1 MAGSYPSDEAS
12 MAIIYVTLGVFLILG
27 LVISYFVTKTKADFL
42 SATKT
47 ANYAVIMCNFAAQGL
62 GAGLQLTYPE
72 VATYG
77 LQPLITYSLAA
88 SLPLLTFP
96 PLAAQLRKKC
106 PEGFVLTE
114 FIRARFGVVASLF
127 LSLCSIVTLYVFM
140 LSEMTSIYS
149 VIQSLTGWS
158 SETQNVW
165 LIMPIF
171 TEMMVTMLY
180 TAWGGFKTSL
190 ITDTIQATLFIL
202 LVIICTIAIGVTVE
216 IDTSMIQQ
224 RSELL
229 RGSQLGWQLLYIL
242 PVAIVFNN
250 YFLSSYWQRCY
261 AAKTQ
266 KDLTIGCTLAAI
278 LIFCL
283 TFLVGFS
290 GLIAAWAD
298 VYPGPDSVNEE
309 SSSTVLFLLINKYC
323 PPWISALMLVLSVAL
338 SCAAYDTLQTA
349 LVATVSNDVFRN
361 KINIWWIR
369 LILVVN
375 AAVIAPVATNK
386 VNDVLILYLIADL
399 VSAAVMPAMLL
410 GFTDKLYFLNGWD
423 VTIGGLGGIFTVFLF
438 GLVYY
443 DGDAKSAAAL
453 LIINEG
459 LYPSENSFE
468 CLGTFIAA
476 PVGSILWTIAA
487 FGVRVLYTYIRSRTT
502 GSPFTVFEKT
512 KPLDPYVVAGNEQM
526 LRPSLGEREA
536 ESASST
542 LRHRGGTRKENN
554 SDGSDDDSRKS

>member
-202 LVIICTIAIGVTVE
+202 LVIVCTIAIGVTVE

-229 RGSQLGWQLLYIL
+229 RGSQLGWQLLY
-242 PVAIVFNN
+242 
-250 YFLSSYWQRCY
+250 S
-261 AAKTQ
+261 
-266 KDLTIGCTLAAI
+266 
-278 LIFCL
+278 
-283 TFLVGFS
+283 
-290 GLIAAWAD
+290 
-298 VYPGPDSVNEE
+298 
-309 SSSTVLFLLINKYC
+309 KY
-323 PPWISALMLVLSVAL
+323 
-338 SCAAYDTLQTA
+338 
-349 LVATVSNDVFRN
+349 
-361 KINIWWIR
+361 
-369 LILVVN
+369 
-375 AAVIAPVATNK
+375 
-386 VNDVLILYLIADL
+386 
-399 VSAAVMPAMLL
+399 
-410 GFTDKLYFLNGWD
+410 
-423 VTIGGLGGIFTVFLF
+423 GIKRK
-438 GLVYY
+438 
-443 DGDAKSAAAL
+443 KS
-453 LIINEG
+453 
-459 LYPSENSFE
+459 
-468 CLGTFIAA
+468 
-476 PVGSILWTIAA
+476 
-487 FGVRVLYTYIRSRTT
+487 
-502 GSPFTVFEKT
+502 
-512 KPLDPYVVAGNEQM
+512 
-526 LRPSLGEREA
+526 
-536 ESASST
+536 
-542 LRHRGGTRKENN
+542 
-554 SDGSDDDSRKS
+554 

>member
-12 MAIIYVTLGVFLILG
+12 MAIIYVTLGVFLVVG
-27 LVISYFVTKTKADFL
+27 LVISYFVTRNKTADFL
-42 SATKT
+42 TAAKT
-47 ANYAVIMCNFAAQGL
+47 ANYGVIMCNFAAQGL

-77 LQPLITYSLAA
+77 LQPLITYALAA

-106 PEGFVLTE
+106 PEGFILTE
-114 FIRARFGVVASLF
+114 FIRVRFGVAASLF
-127 LSLCSIVTLYVFM
+127 LSAFTIITLYVFM

-149 VIQSLTGWS
+149 VIESLTGWTP
-158 SETQNVW
+158 EEHNVW

-190 ITDTIQATLFIL
+190 VTDTIQATLFII
-202 LVIICTIAIGVTVE
+202 LVVVCTIAIAVNVE
-216 IDTSMIQQ
+216 IDTDLIQQ
-224 RSELL
+224 RSDLL
-229 RGSQLGWQLLYIL
+229 KDSQLGWQLLYIL

-261 AAKTQ
+261 AARSQ
-266 KDLTIGCTLAAI
+266 KDLTIGCILAAI
-278 LIFCL
+278 LIFCM

-290 GLIAAWAD
+290 GLIASWSN
-298 VYPGPDSVNEE
+298 VYPGPDNVNEE

-323 PPWISALMLVLSVAL
+323 PAWISGLMLVLSVAL

-349 LVATVSNDVFRN
+349 LVATVSNDIFRN
-361 KINIWWIR
+361 KINVWWTR

-375 AAVIAPVATNK
+375 AAVIGPVATNK

-399 VSAAVMPAMLL
+399 VSAAIMPAMLL
-410 GFTDKLYFLNGWD
+410 GFTDRLYFLNGWD
-423 VTIGGLGGIFTVFLF
+423 VIVGGLGGILTVFLF

-443 DGDAKSAAAL
+443 DGDASSAGAL

-459 LYPSENSFE
+459 LYPSYNSFE

-476 PVGSILWTIAA
+476 PVGSILWTIAG
-487 FGVRVLYTYIRSRTT
+487 FGARLLFTYIRSKVT
-502 GSPFTVFEKT
+502 GAEFNIFSKP
-512 KPLDPYVVAGNEQM
+512 KPLDPYAVAGHEQM
-526 LRPSLGEREA
+526 LRPSLGDREA
-536 ESASST
+536 ESANST
-542 LRHRGGTRKENN
+542 LRHRGAGRRENH
-554 SDGSDDDSRKS
+554 SDGSDEEDKK